1 MKSVAVILV
10 VLVAFALPVSASA
23 KGAEEYVSDFSSLIP
38 EDMSDKLSDA
48 ESLTDAVGFEAVISE
63 IFEVLSNNGGALS
76 AFLLMLIGLSLLT
89 ALSGTLE
96 GALAGS
102 VRSAVSAI
110 SATAIFGSIFSLVK
124 TASSALAQMSA
135 FFNKLIPIFAGV
147 TLAGGGVSSAGVGA
161 TGMTLTLGVIGGLSG
176 EILAS
181 VVSLMFALGLVADLG
196 STSSAGLLKSAKG
209 FFTWGIGIL
218 TFLLGATLALQTV
231 IASASDSMLMRSAKF
246 TASGM
251 IPIVGGSVSGALSTL
266 ASGLSYAK
274 GFIGIGAVFVI
285 VTIALSPII
294 LMLAYRSVLSLS
306 VDFLSFLD
314 TGGGVRCFSSMLGAL
329 DSLIAVFSMSTLVY
343 ILEVILFIK
352 SGVALI

>member
-1 MKSVAVILV
+1 MKRLAVIFAVLLLV
-10 VLVAFALPVSASA
+10 ALPVRASA
-23 KGAEEYVSDFSSLIP
+23 KGAEEYISDFSSLIP
-38 EDMSDKLSDA
+38 EDMSDKLNDA
-48 ESLTDAVGFEAVISE
+48 DALTGAVGFESVISE
-63 IFEVLSNNGGALS
+63 IFDVLSNNGGALA
-76 AFLLMLIGLSLLT
+76 AFLSMLIGLSLLI

-110 SATAIFGSIFSLVK
+110 SAVAIFGGISTLVK
-124 TASSALAQMSA
+124 TASAALSEMTS
-135 FFNKLIPIFAGV
+135 FFEKLIPIFVGV
-147 TLAGGGVSSAGVGA
+147 TFAGGGVSSAGVGA
-161 TGMTLTLGVIGGLSG
+161 TGMSLTLGVIGGFSG
-176 EILAS
+176 EVLGS
-181 VVSLMFALGLVADLG
+181 VVSLMFALGLISDLG
-196 STSSAGLLKSAKG
+196 GGSITGLLKSARG

-251 IPIVGGSVSGALSTL
+251 IPIVGGSVSGAISTL

-274 GFIGIGAVFVI
+274 SFIGIGAVSVI
-285 VTIALSPII
+285 AAIALAPII
-294 LMLAYRSVLSLS
+294 LMLAYRAVLSLS
-306 VDFLSFLD
+306 VDFLGFLD

-329 DSLIAVFSMSTLVY
+329 DCLIAVFSMSTLIY
-343 ILEVILFIK
+343 IFEIILFIK

>member
-1 MKSVAVILV
+1 MKRVAVILV
-10 VLVAFALPVSASA
+10 VLAAFALPVSASA
-23 KGAEEYVSDFSSLIP
+23 KGAEEYISDFSSLIP

-48 ESLTDAVGFEAVISE
+48 EELIGALGFEAVAAE
-63 IFEVLSNNGGALS
+63 IFGVLSNDGGAIL
-76 AFLLMLIGLSLLT
+76 AFLSMLIGLSLLT

-110 SATAIFGSIFSLVK
+110 SAVAIFGSIFSLVK
-124 TASSALAQMSA
+124 TATSALSEMSA
-135 FFNKLIPIFAGV
+135 FFGKLIPVFAGV
-147 TLAGGGVSSAGVGA
+147 TLAGGGVSSAGVAA
-161 TGMTLTLGVIGGLSG
+161 TGMSLTLGVIGGFSG
-176 EILAS
+176 EFLAS
-181 VVSLMFALGLVADLG
+181 VVSLMFALGLVTDLG
-196 STSSAGLLKSAKG
+196 GTSTAGLLKSTKG

-274 GFIGIGAVFVI
+274 GFIGIGAVLVI
-285 VTIALSPII
+285 GTIALSPII

-314 TGGGVRCFSSMLGAL
+314 TGGGARCFSSMLGAL
-329 DSLIAVFSMSTLVY
+329 DSLIAVFTMSTLVY
-343 ILEVILFIK
+343 VFEIILFVK